1 MAQVCFPG
9 KSMDKKDWYKLL
21 AVGIVL
27 IFVIEGIAI
36 GILQDDTPS
45 GGGSGTATESLTGTV
60 NTNVTIVR
68 YEPYVIV
75 GGGNQD
81 EVENAKQRL
90 IESGAATYAVPKD
103 ENLVVS
109 LRSGKDAPTAAMEF
123 EKANA
128 TVLATA
134 MISTPSRLRV
144 DAQDISTTVDGTS
157 FNIQLRPIF
166 DEGSVAAATFVAVVE
181 NGVLSQLGNFVI
193 LPSYVQGATAQAIL
207 VAEKEADFSVEV
219 PWEDRSAAKPIA
231 IAEGAAYKEKSY
243 IIVQQN
249 ATSAQLSAL
258 STAGKDYITGAQ
270 AGIVSVRNGY
280 ENRSR
285 AEADLLAAGLEMEF
299 PASLATFGNQS
310 ENRSLSLVEK
320 LNASGISAKTVSRKT
335 STARL
340 PDFVEKDGRKYRTNG
355 IVATFEQ
362 TGEALNGSVLL
373 SLDFQAEGS
382 FVSRLVSVRQVPLPS
397 AG

>member
-45 GGGSGTATESLTGTV
+45 SGGSGTATESLTGTV

-166 DEGSVAAATFVAVVE
+166 DEGSVAAPPLWQWWKTGFFLSLGISSFFLLTFR
-181 NGVLSQLGNFVI
+181 GQLRKRSW
-193 LPSYVQGATAQAIL
+193 LPKRRL
-207 VAEKEADFSVEV
+207 
-219 PWEDRSAAKPIA
+219 
-231 IAEGAAYKEKSY
+231 
-243 IIVQQN
+243 
-249 ATSAQLSAL
+249 TSALKSP
-258 STAGKDYITGAQ
+258 GKTG
-270 AGIVSVRNGY
+270 
-280 ENRSR
+280 
-285 AEADLLAAGLEMEF
+285 
-299 PASLATFGNQS
+299 
-310 ENRSLSLVEK
+310 
-320 LNASGISAKTVSRKT
+320 
-335 STARL
+335 
-340 PDFVEKDGRKYRTNG
+340 
-355 IVATFEQ
+355 
-362 TGEALNGSVLL
+362 
-373 SLDFQAEGS
+373 
-382 FVSRLVSVRQVPLPS
+382 VRQSPLQLPKERPTRKS
-397 AG
+397 PT